1 MQKISIKKIAVVAAI
16 VLVLGIIVYS
26 KISTANLMKK
36 AVLPGSAESKTVS
49 FEIKP
54 GETVGIVATNLRKQG
69 IISDSDLFVA
79 YASKTET
86 DKKIKAGVYSLNTK
100 MSVKDILEV
109 FVSGARSEIWITIPE
124 GWRIDQIAD
133 YLEKQGLFKAQDFIG
148 AAKVGSFSS
157 TPFLSGLS
165 GNTTL
170 EGYLFPDTYK
180 VYADAKPEDVIQE
193 MLDNFGKKVTPA
205 MMDQANQKGF
215 TLHQFI
221 TLASIVEKES
231 AHSEDIRKIASVYYN
246 RLEAGMPFQSDATIT
261 YITKRP
267 DASPTIEETQ
277 IDSPYNTYL
286 HKGLPPGPV
295 GNPGL
300 EAMQATLNPETTD
313 YLFFVSKN
321 GKAYFAKTYEEHLA
335 NIAKYLN

>member
-1 MQKISIKKIAVVAAI
+1 MKIQIKKIAIIAVV
-16 VLVLGIIVYS
+16 VLVVGTIVYS
-26 KISTANLMKK
+26 KISTANMMKK
-36 AVLPGSAESKTVS
+36 AALPGSTESKMIS
-49 FEIKP
+49 FEIKL
-54 GETVGIVATNLRKQG
+54 GESVGVVAANLQKQG
-69 IISDSDLFVA
+69 IISDNNLFTA
-79 YASKTET
+79 YAKKMEV
-86 DKKIKAGVYSLNTK
+86 DKKIKAGVYLLNTK
-100 MSVKDILEV
+100 MSIKDILEV
-109 FVSGARSEIWITIPE
+109 LVSGARTEVWITIPE
-124 GWRIDQIAD
+124 GWRIDQIAS
-133 YLEKQGLFKAQDFIG
+133 YLEKQGLFKAQDFID
-148 AAKVGSFSS
+148 AAKVKNFSS

-180 VYADAKPEDVIQE
+180 VYADAKPEDVIAV
-193 MLDNFGKKVTPA
+193 MLDNFGAKVTRQ

-221 TLASIVEKES
+221 TLTSIVEKES

-246 RLEAGMPFQSDATIT
+246 RLEAGMLFQSDATIT

-267 DASPTIEETQ
+267 DASPTIEETK

-300 EAMQATLNPETTD
+300 EAMQATLNPEQTD
-313 YLFFVSKN
+313 YLFFVSKGN
-321 GKAYFAKTYEEHLA
+321 RAYFAKTYEEHLA

>member
-1 MQKISIKKIAVVAAI
+1 MKKISLKKIAIIAVV
-16 VLVLGIIVYS
+16 VLVIGIIIYS
-26 KISTANLMKK
+26 KASTANLMKK
-36 AVLPGSAESKTVS
+36 AALPGSTQGKTVS

-54 GETVGIVATNLRKQG
+54 GESVGTVAANLQKQA
-69 IISDSDLFVA
+69 IISDNNLFVA

-109 FVSGARSEIWITIPE
+109 LVSGERTEVWITIPE
-124 GWRIDQIAD
+124 GWRIDQIAS
-133 YLEKQGLFKAQDFIG
+133 YLEKQGLFKAQDFID
-148 AAKVGSFSS
+148 AAKVSNFSS
-157 TPFLSGLS
+157 TPFLSGLPGS
-165 GNTTL
+165 TTL

-180 VYADAKPEDVIQE
+180 VYADAKPEDVISA
-193 MLDNFGKKVTPA
+193 MLDNFGVKVTSS
-205 MMDQANQKGF
+205 MMDQANKKGF

-221 TLASIVEKES
+221 TLTSIVEKES
-231 AHSEDIRKIASVYYN
+231 ALSSDIRKIASVYYN
-246 RLEAGMPFQSDATIT
+246 RLSQGMLFQSDATIT

-267 DASPTIEETQ
+267 DASPSIDETK

-286 HKGLPPGPV
+286 YKGLPPGPV
-295 GNPGL
+295 GNPGM
-300 EAMQATLNPETTD
+300 EAMIATLNPETTD
-313 YLFFVSKN
+313 YLFFVSRD

>member
-1 MQKISIKKIAVVAAI
+1 
-16 VLVLGIIVYS
+16 VLVVGIIIYS
-26 KISTANLMKK
+26 KISAANLMKK
-36 AVLPGSAESKTVS
+36 AELPGSAQGKTVS

-54 GETVGIVATNLRKQG
+54 GESVGVVAANLQKQS
-69 IISDSDLFVA
+69 IISDNNLFVA

-100 MSVKDILEV
+100 MSIKDILEV
-109 FVSGARSEIWITIPE
+109 LVSGTRSEVWITIPE

-133 YLEKQGLFKAQDFIG
+133 YLEKQGLFKAQDFID
-148 AAKVGSFSS
+148 AAKVKNFSG

-180 VYADAKPEDVIQE
+180 VYADAKPEDVISE
-193 MLDNFGKKVTPA
+193 MLDNFGKKVTRE
-205 MMDQANQKGF
+205 MMNQANQKGF

-221 TLASIVEKES
+221 ILTSIVEKES

-246 RLEAGMPFQSDATIT
+246 RLSDGMLFQSDATIT
-261 YITKRP
+261 YITRRP
-267 DASPTIEETQ
+267 DASPTIDETK

-286 HKGLPPGPV
+286 YKGLPPGPV

-300 EAMQATLNPETTD
+300 EAMQATLNPEKTD
-313 YLFFVSKN
+313 YLFFVSKGN
-321 GKAYFAKTYEEHLA
+321 RAYFAKTYEEHLS